1 MKLPEF
7 SVRRK
12 VTASMIAMIL
22 VVVGLIA
29 FTRLGLDFFPDL
41 EYPTVS
47 VITTY
52 RGASS
57 EDIETTITKPLE
69 QVVSSVSGVKKV
81 TSQSSEGVSVLMV
94 EFEWGT
100 NLDFAAQDI
109 RDQIGIYRNF
119 IPQNASN
126 PLVFKFNLSQFPVV
140 FYGITSNGNMSTY
153 ELKKLIEDEVKP
165 RLERLDGVASAAVFA
180 TDEREIRVEV
190 DKNALISYNLPL
202 ERVLMALAS
211 ENINTPA
218 GDVVE
223 RHEDLIVR
231 TLGEFRSVDDIRN
244 VVVGLSQRGEPIY
257 LKDVAQIKDT
267 FKETRNVA
275 RVQEQKG
282 VYLFV
287 NKRSGANTAIVGNAV
302 KKEIAKIQPT
312 LPEGINFYLAMD
324 QAEMINMVASRTAS
338 NAWMGG
344 ILAIIM
350 IFLFLRNWRPTLI
363 IAIAIPLSVIT
374 TFIALYAAGY
384 TLNLMTLG
392 GLALGVGMLVDNAIV
407 VIENTFRHIEEG
419 KQVEKASVLGA
430 SEVGM
435 AITASTLTTLI
446 VFLPVV
452 FASGL
457 TGKLTQPL
465 ALTIAFSLVSSLF
478 VALTLVPLFSSLLF
492 KARAT
497 KLVEKTEAEGECVVK
512 EPRFARAREI
522 YRKWLT
528 RALKK
533 RKLVLAMAF
542 GLFVIAL
549 ALVPFMGTEFLP
561 QSDRNFIMI
570 KVKLPVGTSLEQTN
584 RILTRAERILREQP
598 EVQLVSA
605 QAGSRAEEDP
615 SDMAS
620 GMGVT
625 GTHEGL
631 LWIRLVPREQ
641 RKYTDVQILE
651 RVRALLPKVENVKFE
666 QINMESAMMAG
677 AQAPVEIK
685 IFGKDLEVLRQLGD
699 TIVKK
704 ISDVEGLRDLTHSLA
719 QGKPEYQFS
728 LDRERA
734 SRLGLTVGQVASTVQ
749 TATMGTVVGRYRDG
763 SDEVNIRVILAKPFR
778 DSLEEIKKIPLMSQT
793 GRMIFLEQ
801 VADWKR
807 GEGPIQI
814 TRENQMRKISVTAN
828 IAGRDLGSVVKDI
841 KKRLQEL
848 EKQLPPGY
856 FLEYGGS
863 YDQMIE
869 AFKVLA
875 AALALALLLVYMV
888 MASQFEHF
896 LHPFVIM
903 FTIPLAIIGV
913 IFGLFFSGKPISLP
927 ALIGVILLAG
937 IAVNNGIVMIDY
949 INQLIRRGIE
959 KQEAVI
965 RGAVTRLRPVL
976 LTALTT
982 ILGMLPMA
990 VTRSSGSEFRSP
1002 MAMSVVGGLIATT
1015 LLTLFIIPIIYSL
1028 INKISFKDYD
1038 DKEKQSAPCE

>member
-29 FTRLGLDFFPDL
+29 FSRLGLDFFPDL

-57 EDIETTITKPLE
+57 EDIEKTITEPLE

-109 RDQIGIYRNF
+109 RDQIGLYRNF
-119 IPQNASN
+119 LPTNASN
-126 PLVFKFNLSQFPVV
+126 PLVVKFNLSQFPVV
-140 FYGITSNGNMSTY
+140 FYGITASSGYSTY
-153 ELKKLIEDEVKP
+153 DLKKMIEDEVKP
-165 RLERLDGVASAAVFA
+165 RLERLDGVASAAVFS

-190 DKNALISYNLPL
+190 DKNALISYNLSL
-202 ERVLMALAS
+202 DRVLMALAA
-211 ENINTPA
+211 ENVNAPA

-231 TLGEFRSVDDIRN
+231 TLGEFRSVEDVRN

-257 LKDVAQIKDT
+257 VRDIAEVKDT

-282 VYLFV
+282 VYLVV
-287 NKRSGANTAIVGNAV
+287 NKRSGANTALVGNAV
-302 KKEIAKIQPT
+302 KKEISKIQAS
-312 LPEGINFYLAMD
+312 LPGNVTFHMAMD
-324 QAEMINMVASRTAS
+324 QAEMINMVASRTSS
-338 NAWMGG
+338 NAVVGAF
-344 ILAIIM
+344 LAIGL
-350 IFLFLRNWRPTLI
+350 IFLFLRNWRPTMI

-374 TFIALYAAGY
+374 TFVALYAAGY

-419 KQVEKASVLGA
+419 KHVEEAAVVGA

-435 AITASTLTTLI
+435 AITASTLTTII

-452 FASGL
+452 FAGGI

-465 ALTIAFSLVSSLF
+465 ALTIVFSLVSSLF

-492 KARAT
+492 KARA
-497 KLVEKTEAEGECVVK
+497 KKKSDEEECVVK
-512 EPRFARAREI
+512 EPHFAAARAF
-522 YRKWLT
+522 YRKLLT
-528 RALKK
+528 EALRK
-533 RKLVLAMAF
+533 RKAVLAVTAA
-542 GLFVIAL
+542 LFVIS
-549 ALVPFMGTEFLP
+549 LVIVAFIGAEFMP
-561 QSDRNFIMI
+561 QSDRNFLMVR
-570 KVKLPVGTSLEQTN
+570 VKLPVGTSLEETN
-584 RILTRAERILREQP
+584 RVVSQVERLFSQQP
-598 EVQLVSA
+598 EVTLVSA

-615 SDMAS
+615 ADMAS
-620 GMGVT
+620 GMGLT
-625 GTHEGL
+625 GTHEGML
-631 LWIRLVPREQ
+631 MVRLVNRSE
-641 RKYTDVQILE
+641 RKYTDMEILE
-651 RVRALLPKVENVKFE
+651 RVRKMLPRLENFKFE
-666 QINMESAMMAG
+666 QINMEAAMMGG
-677 AQAPVEIK
+677 AAAPVEIK
-685 IFGKDLEVLRQLGD
+685 LFGKDLETLREIGD
-699 TIVKK
+699 TIVKR

-734 SRLGLTVGQVASTVQ
+734 ARLGLAVAQVSSAIQ
-749 TATMGTVVGRYRDG
+749 TATQGTVVSRYRDG
-763 SDEVNIRVILAKPFR
+763 SDEVNIRVILAKQYR
-778 DSLEEIKKIPLMSQT
+778 DTLEEIRKTPLMSPAGKT
-793 GRMIFLEQ
+793 IFLEQ
-801 VADWKR
+801 IADWKR

-828 IAGRDLGSVVKDI
+828 IAGRDLGTVMRDI
-841 KKRLQEL
+841 RSRLGDL

-856 FLEYGGS
+856 FLEYGGA
-863 YDQMIE
+863 YEQMID

-875 AALALALLLVYMV
+875 AALALAVLLVYMV
-888 MASQFEHF
+888 MASQFENF

-913 IFGLFFSGKPISLP
+913 IFGLLISGKPVSLP
-927 ALIGVILLAG
+927 ALIGVIILAG

-949 INQLIRRGIE
+949 INQLIRRGLD
-959 KQEAVI
+959 KREAII

-990 VTRSSGSEFRSP
+990 VAGGSGAEFRSP
-1002 MAMSVVGGLIATT
+1002 MAVAVVGGLTATT
-1015 LLTLFIIPIIYSL
+1015 LLTLFIIPIVYS
-1028 INKISFKDYD
+1028 IFNRVSFKDYVSQA
-1038 DKEKQSAPCE
+1038 EEPPCN

>member
-22 VVVGLIA
+22 VVIGLIA
-29 FTRLGLDFFPDL
+29 FSRLGLDFFPDL

-57 EDIETTITKPLE
+57 EDIEKTITEPLE

-109 RDQIGIYRNF
+109 RDQIGLYRNF
-119 IPQNASN
+119 LPTNASN
-126 PLVFKFNLSQFPVV
+126 PLVVKFNLSQFPVV
-140 FYGITSNGNMSTY
+140 FYGITASSGYSTY
-153 ELKKLIEDEVKP
+153 DLKKMIEDEVKP
-165 RLERLDGVASAAVFA
+165 RLERLDGVASAAVFS

-190 DKNALISYNLPL
+190 DKNALISYNLSL
-202 ERVLMALAS
+202 DRVLMALAA
-211 ENINTPA
+211 ENVNAPA

-231 TLGEFRSVDDIRN
+231 TLGEFRSVEDVRN

-257 LKDVAQIKDT
+257 IRDIAEVKDT

-282 VYLFV
+282 VYLVV
-287 NKRSGANTAIVGNAV
+287 NKRSGANTALVGNAV
-302 KKEIAKIQPT
+302 KKEITKIQAT
-312 LPEGINFYLAMD
+312 LPGNIAFHMAMD
-324 QAEMINMVASRTAS
+324 QAEMINMVASRTSS
-338 NAWMGG
+338 NAVVGAF
-344 ILAIIM
+344 LAIAL

-374 TFIALYAAGY
+374 TFVALYAAGY

-419 KQVEKASVLGA
+419 KHVEEAAVIGA

-435 AITASTLTTLI
+435 AITASTLTTII

-452 FASGL
+452 FAGGI

-465 ALTIAFSLVSSLF
+465 ALTIVFSLVSSLF
-478 VALTLVPLFSSLLF
+478 VALTLVPLFSALLF
-492 KARAT
+492 KARA
-497 KLVEKTEAEGECVVK
+497 KKKSAEEECVVK
-512 EPRFARAREI
+512 EPHFAAARAF
-522 YRKWLT
+522 YRNLLT
-528 RALKK
+528 GALRK
-533 RKLVLAMAF
+533 RKTVLAVTAA
-542 GLFVIAL
+542 LFVIS
-549 ALVPFMGTEFLP
+549 LVIVAFIGAEFMP
-561 QSDRNFIMI
+561 QSDRNFLMVR
-570 KVKLPVGTSLEQTN
+570 VKLPVGTSLEETN
-584 RILTRAERILREQP
+584 RVVSQVERLFSQQP
-598 EVQLVSA
+598 EVTLVSA

-620 GMGVT
+620 GMGIT

-631 LWIRLVPREQ
+631 LMVRLVNRSE
-641 RKYTDVQILE
+641 RKYSDMEILE
-651 RVRALLPKVENVKFE
+651 RVRKMLPRLENFKFE
-666 QINMESAMMAG
+666 QINMEAAMMGG
-677 AQAPVEIK
+677 AAAPVEIK
-685 IFGKDLEVLRQLGD
+685 LFGKDLETLREIGD
-699 TIVKK
+699 TIVRK

-719 QGKPEYQFS
+719 QGKPEYQFY

-734 SRLGLTVGQVASTVQ
+734 ARLGLAVAQVSSAIQ
-749 TATMGTVVGRYRDG
+749 TATQGTVVSRYRDG
-763 SDEVNIRVILAKPFR
+763 SDEVNIRVILAKQYR
-778 DSLEEIKKIPLMSQT
+778 DTLEEIRKTPLMSPAGKT
-793 GRMIFLEQ
+793 IFLEQ
-801 VADWKR
+801 IADWKR

-828 IAGRDLGSVVKDI
+828 IAGRDLGTVMRDI
-841 KKRLQEL
+841 RSRLGDF

-856 FLEYGGS
+856 FLEYGGA
-863 YDQMIE
+863 YEQMID

-875 AALALALLLVYMV
+875 AALALAVLLVYMV
-888 MASQFEHF
+888 MASQFENF

-913 IFGLFFSGKPISLP
+913 IFGLLISGKPVSLP
-927 ALIGVILLAG
+927 ALIGVIILAG

-949 INQLIRRGIE
+949 INQLIRRGLD
-959 KQEAVI
+959 KREAII

-990 VTRSSGSEFRSP
+990 VAGGSGAEFRSP
-1002 MAMSVVGGLIATT
+1002 MAVAVVGGLTATT
-1015 LLTLFIIPIIYSL
+1015 LLTLFIIPIVYS
-1028 INKISFKDYD
+1028 IFNRVSFKDYVSQA
-1038 DKEKQSAPCE
+1038 EETPCK

>member
-29 FTRLGLDFFPDL
+29 FSRLGLDFFPDL

-57 EDIETTITKPLE
+57 EDIEKTITEPLE

-109 RDQIGIYRNF
+109 RDQIGLYRNF
-119 IPQNASN
+119 LPTNASN
-126 PLVFKFNLSQFPVV
+126 PLVVKFNLSQFPVV
-140 FYGITSNGNMSTY
+140 FYGITASSGYSTY
-153 ELKKLIEDEVKP
+153 DLKKMIEDEVKP
-165 RLERLDGVASAAVFA
+165 RLERLDGVASAAVFS

-190 DKNALISYNLPL
+190 DKNALISYNLSL
-202 ERVLMALAS
+202 DRVLMALAA
-211 ENINTPA
+211 ENVNAPA

-231 TLGEFRSVDDIRN
+231 TLGEFRSVEDVRN

-257 LKDVAQIKDT
+257 VRDIAEVKDT

-282 VYLFV
+282 VYLVV
-287 NKRSGANTAIVGNAV
+287 NKRSGANTALVGNAV
-302 KKEIAKIQPT
+302 KKEISKIQAS
-312 LPEGINFYLAMD
+312 LPGNVTFHMAMD
-324 QAEMINMVASRTAS
+324 QAEMINMVASRTSS
-338 NAWMGG
+338 NAVVGAF
-344 ILAIIM
+344 LAIGL
-350 IFLFLRNWRPTLI
+350 IFLFLRNWRPTMI

-374 TFIALYAAGY
+374 TFVALYAAGY

-419 KQVEKASVLGA
+419 KHVEEAAVVGA

-435 AITASTLTTLI
+435 AITASTLTTII

-452 FASGL
+452 FAGGI

-465 ALTIAFSLVSSLF
+465 ALTIVFSLVSSLF

-492 KARAT
+492 KARA
-497 KLVEKTEAEGECVVK
+497 KKKSDEEECVVK
-512 EPRFARAREI
+512 EPHFAAARAF
-522 YRKWLT
+522 YRKLLT
-528 RALKK
+528 EALRK
-533 RKLVLAMAF
+533 RKAVLAVTAA
-542 GLFVIAL
+542 LFVIS
-549 ALVPFMGTEFLP
+549 LVIVAFIGAEFMP
-561 QSDRNFIMI
+561 QSDRNFLMVR
-570 KVKLPVGTSLEQTN
+570 VKLPVGTSLEETN
-584 RILTRAERILREQP
+584 RVVSQVERLFSQQP
-598 EVQLVSA
+598 EVTLVSA

-615 SDMAS
+615 ADMAS
-620 GMGVT
+620 GMGLT
-625 GTHEGL
+625 GTHEGML
-631 LWIRLVPREQ
+631 MVRLVNRSE
-641 RKYTDVQILE
+641 RKYTDMEILE
-651 RVRALLPKVENVKFE
+651 RVRKMLPRLENFKFE
-666 QINMESAMMAG
+666 QINMEAAMMGG
-677 AQAPVEIK
+677 AAAPVEIK
-685 IFGKDLEVLRQLGD
+685 LFGKDLETLREIGD
-699 TIVKK
+699 TIVKR

-719 QGKPEYQFS
+719 QGKPEYQFY

-734 SRLGLTVGQVASTVQ
+734 ARLGLAVAQVSSAIQ
-749 TATMGTVVGRYRDG
+749 TATQGTVVSRYRDG
-763 SDEVNIRVILAKPFR
+763 SDEVNIRVILAKQYR
-778 DSLEEIKKIPLMSQT
+778 DTLEEIRKTPLMSPAGKT
-793 GRMIFLEQ
+793 IFLEQ
-801 VADWKR
+801 IADWKR

-828 IAGRDLGSVVKDI
+828 IAGRDLGTVMRDI
-841 KKRLQEL
+841 RSRLGDL

-856 FLEYGGS
+856 FLEYGGA
-863 YDQMIE
+863 YEQMID

-875 AALALALLLVYMV
+875 AALALAVLLVYMV
-888 MASQFEHF
+888 MASQFENF

-913 IFGLFFSGKPISLP
+913 IFGLLISGKPVSLP
-927 ALIGVILLAG
+927 ALIGVIILAG

-949 INQLIRRGIE
+949 INQLIRRGLD
-959 KQEAVI
+959 KREAII

-990 VTRSSGSEFRSP
+990 VAGGSGAEFRSP
-1002 MAMSVVGGLIATT
+1002 MAVAVVGGLTATT
-1015 LLTLFIIPIIYSL
+1015 LLTLFIIPIVYS
-1028 INKISFKDYD
+1028 IFNRVSFKDYVSQA
-1038 DKEKQSAPCE
+1038 EEMPCN

>member
-7 SVRRK
+7 SVKRK

-57 EDIETTITKPLE
+57 EDIENTITKPLE

-109 RDQIGIYRNF
+109 RDQIGLYRNF
-119 IPQNASN
+119 LPDNASN
-126 PLVFKFNLSQFPVV
+126 PLVVKFNLSQFPVV
-140 FYGITSNGNMSTY
+140 FYGITSEEALSTY

-165 RLERLDGVASAAVFA
+165 RLERLDGVASAAVFS

-190 DKNALISYNLPL
+190 DKNALVAYNLPL
-202 ERVLMALAS
+202 DRILMALAT

-231 TLGEFRSVDDIRN
+231 ALGEFKSVDDIKR

-257 LKDVAQIKDT
+257 LKDVAEVKDT

-275 RVQEQKG
+275 RVQKQNG
-282 VYLFV
+282 VYLVV

-302 KKEIAKIQPT
+302 KKEIEKIKKT
-312 LPEGINFYLAMD
+312 LPQSITFHIAMD
-324 QAEMINMVASRTAS
+324 QADMINRVAGRTSA
-338 NAWMGG
+338 NAWQGG
-344 ILAIIM
+344 LLAIIL

-419 KQVEKASVLGA
+419 KPVDQASITGA

-435 AITASTLTTLI
+435 AITASTLTTII

-452 FASGL
+452 FASGI
-457 TGKLTQPL
+457 TGKLTQSL
-465 ALTIAFSLVSSLF
+465 ALTVAFSLISSLF
-478 VALTLVPLFSSLLF
+478 VALTLVPLFSSILF
-492 KARAT
+492 KSHKRAGS
-497 KLVEKTEAEGECVVK
+497 EKEELTVK
-512 EPRFARAREI
+512 EPKFEKARRI
-522 YRKWLT
+522 YQNLLT
-528 RALKK
+528 QALRK
-533 RKLVLAMAF
+533 RKTVLAVVIA
-542 GLFVIAL
+542 LFVISL
-549 ALVPFMGTEFLP
+549 ALIPFIGTEFMP
-561 QSDRNFIMI
+561 QSDRDFVLLR
-570 KVKLPVGTSLEQTN
+570 VKLPVGTSLEETD
-584 RILTRAERILREQP
+584 RILRQVEDILMQQP
-598 EVQLVSA
+598 EVKMVSA
-605 QAGSRAEEDP
+605 QGGSRAEEDP
-615 SDMAS
+615 TDMAS
-620 GMGVT
+620 GMGIT
-625 GTHEGL
+625 GTHEGMF
-631 LWIRLVPREQ
+631 WIRLVERSK
-641 RKYTDVQILE
+641 RKYTDVEILE
-651 RVRALLPKVENVKFE
+651 RIRGLLPKYENVKFE
-666 QINMESAMMAG
+666 QVNMEASMMGG

-685 IFGKDLEVLRQLGD
+685 IFGKDLETLKQIGD
-699 TIVKK
+699 SVVNRL
-704 ISDVEGLRDLTHSLA
+704 SDVEGLRDLTHSLA
-719 QGKPEYQFS
+719 QGKPEYQFII
-728 LDRERA
+728 DRERA
-734 SRLGLTVGQVASTVQ
+734 ARLGLSISQISSTVQ
-749 TATMGTVVGRYRDG
+749 TATLGRVASRYRDG
-763 SDEVNIRVILAKPFR
+763 SDEINVRVILAKKYR
-778 DSLEEIKKIPLMSQT
+778 ESLEEIKKTPIASQL
-793 GRMIFLEQ
+793 GKMVYLEQ
-801 VADWKR
+801 VADWTR
-807 GEGPIQI
+807 GQGPIQI

-828 IAGRDLGSVVKDI
+828 IAGRDLGSIMKDVKA
-841 KKRLQEL
+841 RLTDL
-848 EKQLPPGY
+848 ESQLPEGY
-856 FLEYGGS
+856 FIEYGGA
-863 YDQMIE
+863 YEQMID

-875 AALALALLLVYMV
+875 GAFALALLLVYMV

-913 IFGLFFSGKPISLP
+913 IFGLLIAGKSVSLP

-949 INQLIRRGIE
+949 INQLIRKGM
-959 KQEAVI
+959 KHQEAVI
-965 RGAVTRLRPVL
+965 RGAVTRLRPIL

-990 VTRSSGSEFRSP
+990 VSKSSGSEFRSP
-1002 MAMSVVGGLIATT
+1002 MAVAVVGGLVTT
-1015 LLTLFIIPIIYSL
+1015 TFLTLFIIPIIYSL
-1028 INKISFKDYD
+1028 INKISFKDYRPESSEQ
-1038 DKEKQSAPCE
+1038 KTT

>member
-22 VVVGLIA
+22 VVIGLIA
-29 FTRLGLDFFPDL
+29 FSRLGLDFFPDL

-57 EDIETTITKPLE
+57 EDIEKTITEPLE

-109 RDQIGIYRNF
+109 RDQIGLYRNF
-119 IPQNASN
+119 LPTNASN
-126 PLVFKFNLSQFPVV
+126 PLVVKFNLSQFPVV
-140 FYGITSNGNMSTY
+140 FYGITANSGYSTY
-153 ELKKLIEDEVKP
+153 DLKKMIEDEVKP
-165 RLERLDGVASAAVFA
+165 RLERLDGVASAAVFS

-190 DKNALISYNLPL
+190 DKNALISYNLSL
-202 ERVLMALAS
+202 DRVLMALAA
-211 ENINTPA
+211 ENVNAPA

-231 TLGEFRSVDDIRN
+231 TLGEFRSVEDVRN

-257 LKDVAQIKDT
+257 VRDIAEVKDT

-282 VYLFV
+282 VYLVV
-287 NKRSGANTAIVGNAV
+287 NKRSGANTALVGNAV
-302 KKEIAKIQPT
+302 KKEISKIQAS
-312 LPEGINFYLAMD
+312 LPGNVAFHMAMD
-324 QAEMINMVASRTAS
+324 QAEMINMVASRTS
-338 NAWMGG
+338 NNAVVGAF
-344 ILAIIM
+344 LAIAL

-374 TFIALYAAGY
+374 TFVALYAAGY

-419 KQVEKASVLGA
+419 KHVEEAAVIGA

-435 AITASTLTTLI
+435 AITASTLTTII

-452 FASGL
+452 FAGGI

-465 ALTIAFSLVSSLF
+465 ALTIVFSLLASLF

-492 KARAT
+492 RSRK
-497 KLVEKTEAEGECVVK
+497 KKKSDEEECVVK
-512 EPRFARAREI
+512 EPHFAAARAF
-522 YRKWLT
+522 YRRLLT
-528 RALKK
+528 GALRK
-533 RKLVLAMAF
+533 RKTVLTATAA
-542 GLFVIAL
+542 LFVIS
-549 ALVPFMGTEFLP
+549 LVTVAFLGTEFMP
-561 QSDRNFIMI
+561 QSDRNFLMVR
-570 KVKLPVGTSLEQTN
+570 VKLPVGTSLEETN
-584 RILTRAERILREQP
+584 RVVSQIERLFSQQP
-598 EVQLVSA
+598 EVTLVSA

-620 GMGVT
+620 GMGIT

-631 LWIRLVPREQ
+631 LMIRLVDRSE
-641 RKYTDVQILE
+641 RKYSDVEILE
-651 RVRALLPKVENVKFE
+651 RVRKMLPRLENFKFE
-666 QINMESAMMAG
+666 QINMEAAMMGG
-677 AQAPVEIK
+677 AAAPVEIK
-685 IFGKDLEVLRQLGD
+685 LFGKDLEKLREIGD
-699 TIVKK
+699 TIVKR

-734 SRLGLTVGQVASTVQ
+734 ARLGLAVAQVSSTIQ
-749 TATMGTVVGRYRDG
+749 TATQGTVVSRYRDG
-763 SDEVNIRVILAKPFR
+763 SDEVNIRVILAKQYR
-778 DSLEEIKKIPLMSQT
+778 DTLEEIRKTPLMSAA
-793 GRMIFLEQ
+793 GKMIFLEQ
-801 VADWKR
+801 IADWKR

-814 TRENQMRKISVTAN
+814 TRENQMRKISITAN
-828 IAGRDLGSVVKDI
+828 IAGRDLGTIMRDI
-841 KKRLQEL
+841 RGRLGDF

-856 FLEYGGS
+856 FLEYGGA
-863 YDQMIE
+863 YEQMID

-875 AALALALLLVYMV
+875 AALALAVLLVYMV
-888 MASQFEHF
+888 MASQFENF

-913 IFGLFFSGKPISLP
+913 IFGLFVSGKPVSLP
-927 ALIGVILLAG
+927 ALIGVIILAG

-949 INQLIRRGIE
+949 INQLIRRGLD
-959 KQEAVI
+959 KREAII
-965 RGAVTRLRPVL
+965 RGSVTRLRPVL

-990 VTRSSGSEFRSP
+990 VAGGSGAEFRSP
-1002 MAMSVVGGLIATT
+1002 MAVAVVGGLTATT
-1015 LLTLFIIPIIYSL
+1015 LLTLFVIPIVYSIL
-1028 INKISFKDYD
+1028 NRISFKDYVPQAEELSS
-1038 DKEKQSAPCE
+1038 K

>member
-22 VVVGLIA
+22 VVIGLIA
-29 FTRLGLDFFPDL
+29 FSRLGLDFFPDL

-57 EDIETTITKPLE
+57 EDIEKTITEPLE

-109 RDQIGIYRNF
+109 RDQIGLYRNF
-119 IPQNASN
+119 LPANASN
-126 PLVFKFNLSQFPVV
+126 PLVVKFNLSQFPVI
-140 FYGITSNGNMSTY
+140 FYGITADSGYSTY
-153 ELKKLIEDEVKP
+153 DLKKMIEDEVKP
-165 RLERLDGVASAAVFA
+165 RLERLDGVASAAVFS
-180 TDEREIRVEV
+180 TDEREIRVEL

-202 ERVLMALAS
+202 DRVLMALAS
-211 ENINTPA
+211 ENINAPA

-231 TLGEFRSVDDIRN
+231 TLGEFRSVEDVRN

-257 LKDVAQIKDT
+257 VRDIAEVKDT
-267 FKETRNVA
+267 FKETRSVA

-282 VYLFV
+282 VYLVV
-287 NKRSGANTAIVGNAV
+287 NKRSGANTALVGNAV
-302 KKEIAKIQPT
+302 KKEIRKIQAT
-312 LPEGINFYLAMD
+312 LPGNLVFHMAMD
-324 QAEMINMVASRTAS
+324 QAEMINMVASRTS
-338 NAWMGG
+338 NNAVVGAF
-344 ILAIIM
+344 LAIAL

-374 TFIALYAAGY
+374 TFVALYAAGY

-419 KQVEKASVLGA
+419 KHVEEAAVIGA

-435 AITASTLTTLI
+435 AITASTLTTII

-452 FASGL
+452 FAGGI

-465 ALTIAFSLVSSLF
+465 ALTIVFSLVSSLF

-492 KARAT
+492 KARA
-497 KLVEKTEAEGECVVK
+497 KKKSGDEECVVK
-512 EPRFARAREI
+512 EPHFAAARTF
-522 YRKWLT
+522 YRGLLT
-528 RALKK
+528 RALRK
-533 RKLVLAMAF
+533 RKTVLAMTAA
-542 GLFVIAL
+542 LFVIS
-549 ALVPFMGTEFLP
+549 LVIVAFIGAEFMP
-561 QSDRNFIMI
+561 QSDRNFLMVRI
-570 KVKLPVGTSLEQTN
+570 KLPVGTSLEETN
-584 RILTRAERILREQP
+584 RILGQVEKIFRQQP
-598 EVQLVSA
+598 EVTLVSA

-620 GMGVT
+620 GMGLT
-625 GTHEGL
+625 GTHEGML
-631 LWIRLVPREQ
+631 MVRLVNRSQ
-641 RKYTDVQILE
+641 RKYTDMEILE
-651 RVRALLPKVENVKFE
+651 RVRKMLPRLENFKFE
-666 QINMESAMMAG
+666 QINMEAAMMGG
-677 AQAPVEIK
+677 AAAPVEIK
-685 IFGKDLEVLRQLGD
+685 LFGKDLETLREIGD
-699 TIVKK
+699 AVVKR

-719 QGKPEYQFS
+719 QGKPEYQFA

-734 SRLGLTVGQVASTVQ
+734 ARLGLAVAQVSSTIQ
-749 TATMGTVVGRYRDG
+749 TATQGTVVSRYRDG
-763 SDEVNIRVILAKPFR
+763 TDEVNIRVILAKQYR
-778 DSLEEIKKIPLMSQT
+778 DSLEEIKKTPLMSPA
-793 GRMIFLEQ
+793 GRMIYLEQ
-801 VADWKR
+801 IADWKR

-828 IAGRDLGSVVKDI
+828 IAGRDLGTVMRDI
-841 KKRLQEL
+841 RSRLVDL

-856 FLEYGGS
+856 FLEYGGA
-863 YDQMIE
+863 YEQMIE

-875 AALALALLLVYMV
+875 AALALAVLLVYMV
-888 MASQFEHF
+888 MASQFENF

-913 IFGLFFSGKPISLP
+913 IFGLLISGKPLSLP
-927 ALIGVILLAG
+927 ALIGVIILAG

-949 INQLIRRGIE
+949 INQLIRRGLD
-959 KQEAVI
+959 KREAII

-990 VTRSSGSEFRSP
+990 VAGGSGAEFRSP
-1002 MAMSVVGGLIATT
+1002 MAVAVVGGLIATT
-1015 LLTLFIIPIIYSL
+1015 LLTLFIIPIVYS
-1028 INKISFKDYD
+1028 IFNRVSFQNYVAQV
-1038 DKEKQSAPCE
+1038 EESPCK

>member
-7 SVRRK
+7 SVKRK

-22 VVVGLIA
+22 VVVGMIA
-29 FTRLGLDFFPDL
+29 FSRLGLDFFPDL

-109 RDQIGIYRNF
+109 RDQIGLYRNYL
-119 IPQNASN
+119 PENASN
-126 PLVFKFNLSQFPVV
+126 PLVVKFNLSQFPVV
-140 FYGITSNGNMSTY
+140 FYGITANGNMSTY
-153 ELKKLIEDEVKP
+153 QLKKLIEDEVKP
-165 RLERLDGVASAAVFA
+165 RLERLDGVASAAVFS
-180 TDEREIRVEV
+180 TDEREIRVEI
-190 DKNALISYNLPL
+190 DKDALISYNLSL
-202 ERVLMALAS
+202 DRVLLALAS
-211 ENINTPA
+211 ENVNTPA

-231 TLGEFRSVDDIRN
+231 TLGEFKSVQDIEK

-257 LKDVAQIKDT
+257 LKDVAEVKDT
-267 FKETRNVA
+267 FKETRNTA
-275 RVQEQKG
+275 RVQGQKG
-282 VYLFV
+282 VYLIV

-302 KKEIAKIQPT
+302 KKEMAKIQPT
-312 LPEGINFYLAMD
+312 LPGGINFYLAMD
-324 QAEMINMVASRTAS
+324 QADMINRVASRTAD
-338 NAWMGG
+338 NAWQGG
-344 ILAIIM
+344 ILAILL
-350 IFLFLRNWRPTLI
+350 IFLFLQNWRPTLI
-363 IAIAIPLSVIT
+363 IAVAIPLSIIT

-419 KQVEKASVLGA
+419 KHVEIASVLGA

-435 AITASTLTTLI
+435 AITASTLTTII

-452 FASGL
+452 FASGI
-457 TGKLTQPL
+457 TGKLTQSL
-465 ALTIAFSLVSSLF
+465 ALTIAFSLLSSLF

-492 KARAT
+492 KVRA
-497 KLVEKTEAEGECVVK
+497 KDIEAKEKIVVK
-512 EPRFARAREI
+512 EPKFGKARRF
-522 YRKWLT
+522 YQNLLT
-528 RALKK
+528 GALRK
-533 RKLVLAMAF
+533 RKLVLAGVF
-542 GLFVIAL
+542 GLFIL
-549 ALVPFMGTEFLP
+549 SLGLIPFMGTEFLP
-561 QSDRNFIMI
+561 QSDRDFLMI
-570 KVKLPVGTSLEQTN
+570 RVKLPVGTSLEETDRVIHQAED
-584 RILTRAERILREQP
+584 ILMKQP
-598 EVQLVSA
+598 EVAMVSA

-615 SDMAS
+615 ADMAS
-620 GMGVT
+620 GMGIT

-631 LWIRLVPREQ
+631 LLVRLVDRSQ
-641 RKYTDVQILE
+641 RKYTDAEILE
-651 RVRALLPKVENVKFE
+651 RIRKLLPRLENVKFE
-666 QINMESAMMAG
+666 QINMESAMIGG
-677 AQAPVEIK
+677 AQSPVEIK
-685 IFGKDLEVLRQLGD
+685 IFGKDLDVLRQIGD
-699 TIVKK
+699 TIVNR
-704 ISDVEGLRDLTHSLA
+704 ISDVQGLRDLTHSLA
-719 QGKPEYQFS
+719 QGKPEYQFAI
-728 LDRERA
+728 DRERA
-734 SRLGLTVGQVASTVQ
+734 SRLGLSIGQVASTVQ
-749 TATMGTVVGRYRDG
+749 TATLGKVVSRYRDG
-763 SDEVNIRVILAKPFR
+763 SDEVNVRVIMAKKYR
-778 DSLEEIKKIPLMSQT
+778 DNLDEIRKIPLMSQA
-793 GRMIFLEQ
+793 GKIIYLDQ

-828 IAGRDLGSVVKDI
+828 IVGRDLGSVVKDI
-841 KKRLQEL
+841 KARLVDL
-848 EKQLPPGY
+848 EKQLPAGY
-856 FLEYGGS
+856 FIEYGGA
-863 YDQMIE
+863 YEQMID

-875 AALALALLLVYMV
+875 AAFALALLLVYMV

-913 IFGLFFSGKPISLP
+913 IFGLLIAGKPVSLP

-949 INQLIRRGIE
+949 INQLIRKGLDRR
-959 KQEAVI
+959 EAVI
-965 RGAVTRLRPVL
+965 KGAVTRLRPVL

-990 VTRSSGSEFRSP
+990 ISRSSGSEFRSP
-1002 MAMSVVGGLIATT
+1002 MAVAVVGGLITT
-1015 LLTLFIIPIIYSL
+1015 TFLTLFIIPIIYSL
-1028 INKISFKDYD
+1028 INKISFRDYQPSA
-1038 DKEKQSAPCE
+1038 QSEQETT

>member
-22 VVVGLIA
+22 VVIGFIA
-29 FTRLGLDFFPDL
+29 FSRLGLDFFPDL

-57 EDIETTITKPLE
+57 EDIEKTITEPLE

-109 RDQIGIYRNF
+109 RDQIGLYRNF
-119 IPQNASN
+119 LPTNASN
-126 PLVFKFNLSQFPVV
+126 PLVVKFNLSQFPVV
-140 FYGITSNGNMSTY
+140 FYGITANSGYSTY
-153 ELKKLIEDEVKP
+153 DLKKLIEDEVKP
-165 RLERLDGVASAAVFA
+165 RLERLDGVASAAVFS

-190 DKNALISYNLPL
+190 DKNALVSYNLPL
-202 ERVLMALAS
+202 ERVLAALAA
-211 ENINTPA
+211 ENVNAPA

-231 TLGEFRSVDDIRN
+231 TLGEFRSVEDVRS

-257 LKDVAQIKDT
+257 IRDIAEVKDT

-282 VYLFV
+282 VYLVV
-287 NKRSGANTAIVGNAV
+287 NKRSGANTALVGNAV
-302 KKEIAKIQPT
+302 KREIDRLQAT
-312 LPEGINFYLAMD
+312 LPGNIAFHMAMD
-324 QAEMINMVASRTAS
+324 QAEMINMVASRTSS
-338 NAWMGG
+338 NAVVGAF
-344 ILAIIM
+344 LAIAL

-374 TFIALYAAGY
+374 TFVALYAAGY

-419 KQVEKASVLGA
+419 KHVEEAAVLGA

-435 AITASTLTTLI
+435 AITASTLTTII

-452 FASGL
+452 FAGGI

-465 ALTIAFSLVSSLF
+465 ALTIVFSLVASLF

-492 KARAT
+492 KARA
-497 KLVEKTEAEGECVVK
+497 KKAKVEEECAVK
-512 EPRFARAREI
+512 EPHFAAARAF
-522 YRKWLT
+522 YRRLLT
-528 RALKK
+528 GALRK
-533 RKLVLAMAF
+533 RKTVLIATAA
-542 GLFVIAL
+542 LFVVS
-549 ALVPFMGTEFLP
+549 LVIVAFIGAEFMP
-561 QSDRNFIMI
+561 QSDRNFLMVRI
-570 KVKLPVGTSLEQTN
+570 KLPVGTSLEETN
-584 RILTRAERILREQP
+584 RILTRVEKILRQQP
-598 EVQLVSA
+598 EVTLVSA

-615 SDMAS
+615 ADMAS
-620 GMGVT
+620 GMGIT

-631 LWIRLVPREQ
+631 LMVRLVNREE
-641 RKYTDVQILE
+641 RKYSDAEILE
-651 RVRALLPKVENVKFE
+651 RVRKMLPRLDNFKFE
-666 QINMESAMMAG
+666 QVNMEAAMMGG
-677 AQAPVEIK
+677 AAAPVEIK
-685 IFGKDLEVLRQLGD
+685 LFGKDLETLREIGD
-699 TIVKK
+699 TIVRR
-704 ISDVEGLRDLTHSLA
+704 IGDVEGLRDLTHSLA
-719 QGKPEYQFS
+719 QGKPEYQFAI
-728 LDRERA
+728 DRERA
-734 SRLGLTVGQVASTVQ
+734 ARLGLAVAQVSSTIQ
-749 TATMGTVVGRYRDG
+749 TATQGTVVSRYRDG
-763 SDEVNIRVILAKPFR
+763 SDEVNIRVILARQYR
-778 DSLEEIKKIPLMSQT
+778 DSLEEIRKTPLMSQA

-801 VADWKR
+801 IADWKR

-828 IAGRDLGSVVKDI
+828 IAGRDLGSVMRDI
-841 KKRLQEL
+841 RSRLGDF

-863 YDQMIE
+863 YEQMID

-875 AALALALLLVYMV
+875 AALALAVLLVYMV
-888 MASQFEHF
+888 MASQFENF

-913 IFGLFFSGKPISLP
+913 IFGLLVSGKPVSLP
-927 ALIGVILLAG
+927 ALIGVIILAG
-937 IAVNNGIVMIDY
+937 IAVNNGIVMVDY
-949 INQLIRRGIE
+949 INQLIRRGLD
-959 KQEAVI
+959 KKEAII

-990 VTRSSGSEFRSP
+990 VAGGSGAEFGSP
-1002 MAMSVVGGLIATT
+1002 MAVAVVGGLVATT
-1015 LLTLFIIPIIYSL
+1015 VLTLFVIPIVYS
-1028 INKISFKDYD
+1028 IFNRVSFKDYVPAV
-1038 DKEKQSAPCE
+1038 EK

>member
-7 SVRRK
+7 SVKRK

-29 FTRLGLDFFPDL
+29 FSRLGLDFFPDL

-57 EDIETTITKPLE
+57 EDIEKTITEPLE

-109 RDQIGIYRNF
+109 RDQIGLYRNF
-119 IPQNASN
+119 LPTNASN
-126 PLVFKFNLSQFPVV
+126 PLVVKFNLSQFPVV
-140 FYGITSNGNMSTY
+140 FYGITANSGYSTY
-153 ELKKLIEDEVKP
+153 DLKKMIEDEVKP
-165 RLERLDGVASAAVFA
+165 RLERLDGVASAAVFS

-202 ERVLMALAS
+202 DRVLMALAA
-211 ENINTPA
+211 ENINAPA

-231 TLGEFRSVDDIRN
+231 TLGEFRSVEDVRN

-257 LKDVAQIKDT
+257 VKDIAEVKDT

-282 VYLFV
+282 VYLVV
-287 NKRSGANTAIVGNAV
+287 NKRSGANTALVGNAV
-302 KKEIAKIQPT
+302 KKEISKIQAT
-312 LPEGINFYLAMD
+312 LPGNVVFHMAMD
-324 QAEMINMVASRTAS
+324 QAEMINMVASRTSS
-338 NAWMGG
+338 NAVVGAF
-344 ILAIIM
+344 LAIGL

-374 TFIALYAAGY
+374 TFVVLYAAGY

-419 KQVEKASVLGA
+419 KHVEEAAVVGA

-435 AITASTLTTLI
+435 AITASTLTTII

-452 FASGL
+452 FAGGI

-465 ALTIAFSLVSSLF
+465 ALTIVFSLVSSLF
-478 VALTLVPLFSSLLF
+478 VALTLVPLFSALLF
-492 KARAT
+492 KARA
-497 KLVEKTEAEGECVVK
+497 KKSSADEECVVK
-512 EPRFARAREI
+512 EPHFAAARAF
-522 YRKWLT
+522 YRKLLAG
-528 RALKK
+528 ALRK
-533 RKLVLAMAF
+533 RKTVLAVTAA
-542 GLFVIAL
+542 LFVVS
-549 ALVPFMGTEFLP
+549 LVIVAFLGTEFMP
-561 QSDRNFIMI
+561 QSDRNFLMVR
-570 KVKLPVGTSLEQTN
+570 VKLPVGTSLEETN
-584 RILTRAERILREQP
+584 RVVSQIERLFSQQP
-598 EVQLVSA
+598 EVTLVSA

-615 SDMAS
+615 ADMAS
-620 GMGVT
+620 GMGIT

-631 LWIRLVPREQ
+631 LMVRLVNRSE
-641 RKYTDVQILE
+641 RKYSDLEILE
-651 RVRALLPKVENVKFE
+651 RVRKMLPRLENFKFE
-666 QINMESAMMAG
+666 QVNMEAAMMGG
-677 AQAPVEIK
+677 AAAPVEIK
-685 IFGKDLEVLRQLGD
+685 LFGKDLETLREIGD
-699 TIVKK
+699 TIVRKM
-704 ISDVEGLRDLTHSLA
+704 SDVEGLRDLTHSLA

-734 SRLGLTVGQVASTVQ
+734 ARLGLAVAQVSSTIQ
-749 TATMGTVVGRYRDG
+749 TATQGTVVSRYRDG
-763 SDEVNIRVILAKPFR
+763 SDEVNIRVILAKQYR
-778 DSLEEIKKIPLMSQT
+778 DSLEEIRKTPLMSPAGKT
-793 GRMIFLEQ
+793 IYLEQ
-801 VADWKR
+801 IADWKR

-814 TRENQMRKISVTAN
+814 TRENQMRKISITAN
-828 IAGRDLGSVVKDI
+828 IAGRDLGTVMRDI
-841 KKRLQEL
+841 RSRLGDF

-856 FLEYGGS
+856 FLEYGGA
-863 YDQMIE
+863 YEQMID

-875 AALALALLLVYMV
+875 AALALAVLLVYMV
-888 MASQFEHF
+888 MASQFENF

-913 IFGLFFSGKPISLP
+913 IFGLLISGKPVSLP
-927 ALIGVILLAG
+927 ALIGVIILAG

-949 INQLIRRGIE
+949 INQLIRKGLDKR
-959 KQEAVI
+959 EAII

-990 VTRSSGSEFRSP
+990 VAGGSGAEFRSP
-1002 MAMSVVGGLIATT
+1002 MAVAVVGGLTATT
-1015 LLTLFIIPIIYSL
+1015 LLTLFIIPIVYS
-1028 INKISFKDYD
+1028 IFNRVSFKEY
-1038 DKEKQSAPCE
+1038 EPQSEELPCK